1 MAWGDD
7 FRPYMRVAD
16 KLSNGKRE
24 LDAKLKKLGRAAQP
38 VALTG
43 RAITTT
49 FWGKAW
55 CDNLERYSDY
65 ESRLPKGRT
74 YVKNGSVL
82 DLCISAGKIEAFV
95 AGSEL
100 YRVQID
106 IEGLLDDRWAA
117 VKKAVSGRIAS
128 LVSLL
133 AGELGPDVLS
143 VLTRPREGLF
153 PEPNQIRLKC
163 SCPDHAELCKHV
175 AAVLYG
181 VGARLDLAP
190 ELFFTLRQVDKDELL
205 AAASSADLTAGTR
218 GTSTGKKIARSA
230 LSDLFA
236 IELAPPP
243 RSPKKR

>member
-16 KLSNGKRE
+16 KLAHGRRE
-24 LDAKLKKLGRAAQP
+24 LARQLAKLGREAQP
-38 VALTG
+38 VTIAG
-43 RAITTT
+43 RKITTT
-49 FWGKAW
+49 FWGQAW

-65 ESRLPKGRT
+65 ESRLPRGRT
-74 YVKNGSVL
+74 YAKNGSVL
-82 DLCISAGKIEAFV
+82 DLHVSAGKIEAFV

-106 IEGLLDDRWAA
+106 IEALLDERWAA
-117 VKKAVSGRIAS
+117 VKRAVSGRIAS

-133 AGELGPDVLS
+133 AGELGPDVLA

-153 PEPNQIRLKC
+153 PEPDQIRLRC

-181 VGARLDLAP
+181 VGARLDVEP
-190 ELFFTLRQVDKDELL
+190 GLFFTLRQVSVDELL
-205 AAASSADLTAGTR
+205 AAASSADLTAGR
-218 GTSTGKKIARSA
+218 GRSTGKRIERKA
-230 LSDLFA
+230 LAGLFA

-243 RSPKKR
+243 RAARKKR